1 MRPAGR
7 PRAIRTPATQPA
19 VRRRWAAGALAAASA
34 IAACAGAHPG
44 DGRQGAPASSVTAT
58 GEAAFAAEREWM
70 VESQIRARGL
80 ADERVLAAMRE
91 VPRHRFVPD
100 SERALAYADRPLP
113 IGWDQ
118 TISQPFIVA
127 LMCSKLELEP
137 GARVLE
143 VGTGSGYHAAVLSR
157 LAAEVYSIEIVEPLA
172 LRAGATLAELG
183 YGNVHVRA
191 GDGYGGWPDA
201 APFDAIVL
209 TAAPPEIPEPLLD
222 QLAVGGRLVA
232 PVGGGWQQELQVV
245 TRTEDGFERETVAP
259 VRFVPMTGKAQG

>member
-1 MRPAGR
+1 MR
-7 PRAIRTPATQPA
+7 
-19 VRRRWAAGALAAASA
+19 AAAAALAAAAA

-44 DGRQGAPASSVTAT
+44 DGGQSAPAAAGAN
-58 GEAAFAAEREWM
+58 GEAAFAAERERM

-100 SERALAYADRPLP
+100 SERASAYADRPLP

-118 TISQPFIVA
+118 TISQPYIVA
-127 LMCSKLELEP
+127 LMCSKLALEP

-209 TAAPPEIPEPLLD
+209 TAAPPEIPAPLLD
-222 QLAVGGRLVA
+222 QLALGGRLVA
-232 PVGGGWQQELQVV
+232 PVGDGWSQELQVV
-245 TRTEDGFERETVAP
+245 TRTADGFDRETVAP